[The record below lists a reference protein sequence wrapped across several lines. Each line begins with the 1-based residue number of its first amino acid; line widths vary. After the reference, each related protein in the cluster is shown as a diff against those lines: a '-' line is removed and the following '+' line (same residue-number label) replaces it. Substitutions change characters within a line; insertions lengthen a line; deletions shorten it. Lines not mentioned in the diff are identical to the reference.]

1 MTSANTAYDGAPRFS
16 PDGRWI
22 AYRSQKRPGF
32 EADSF
37 RLMLYDRTTGE
48 SRTLTEDFDSWVEEF
63 QWDRD
68 SRSLV
73 FVSHVAAT
81 SAIFRV
87 SLSGGPPQEIW
98 RGGGAASLE
107 VSPDGRKV
115 FFVHSSL
122 TRASAIWGITSRWK
136 AQ

>member
-48 SRTLTEDFDSWVEEF
+48 SRSLTEDFDNWVEEF

-73 FVSHVAAT
+73 FVSHAAAT

-87 SLSGGPPQEIW
+87 SVAGGPPRGVW
-98 RGGGAASLE
+98 RGGGAGGLE
-107 VSPDGRKV
+107 GMCGGRKE
-115 FFVHSSL
+115 FFSRRTQS
-122 TRASAIWGITSRWK
+122 RARQIR
-136 AQ
+136 